1 MNASSGHSHRPV
13 IGLTTYLQQ
22 ASSGVWDTRAS
33 FLPAVYLDGVTRA
46 GGIAALLPP
55 QPVDEQIAERVIEGV
70 DGLIITGGRDVDP
83 AYYGHQPHPATD
95 EPAADRD
102 SWEFA
107 LLAAALRRRVPILG
121 ICRGAQVLNVALGGT
136 LHQHLPDILGHSR
149 HQRGD
154 AVFST
159 STVRT
164 VAGSRLAGLI
174 GESAEAQ
181 CYHHQGIAELGTGL
195 VVSATGDDVI
205 EAVESP
211 GDDFVVAVQWHP
223 EETLDDL
230 RLFAGVV
237 EAARARATDA
247 DGALH
252 RATQRATTRTQSG
265 TERVNP

>member
-1 MNASSGHSHRPV
+1 MNASSGHPLRPV
-13 IGLTTYLQQ
+13 IGLTTYLQR

-55 QPVDEQIAERVIEGV
+55 QPVDGQIADRVVDGI
-70 DGLIITGGRDVDP
+70 DGLIVTGGRDVDP

-95 EPAADRD
+95 EPATDRD

-107 LLAAALRRRVPILG
+107 LVAAALRRRVPILG

-149 HQRGD
+149 HRRGD

-164 VAGSRLAGLI
+164 VEGSRLAGLI
-174 GESAEAQ
+174 GQSTEAK
-181 CYHHQGIAELGTGL
+181 CYHHQGIAELGRGL
-195 VVSATGDDVI
+195 VVSATCDDVI

-223 EETLDDL
+223 EETPDDL

-237 EAARARATDA
+237 EAARVC
-247 DGALH
+247 
-252 RATQRATTRTQSG
+252 ATQRAMTRNQPG

>member
-1 MNASSGHSHRPV
+1 MNASSGHSQPPV
-13 IGLTTYLQQ
+13 IGLTTYLQR

-55 QPVDEQIAERVIEGV
+55 QPVDGQIADRVIDGV

-83 AYYGHQPHPATD
+83 AYYGHPPHPATD
-95 EPAADRD
+95 EPATDRD
-102 SWEFA
+102 AWEFA
-107 LLAAALRRRVPILG
+107 LLSAALRRRVPTLG

-136 LHQHLPDILGHSR
+136 LHQHLPDVVGHGR
-149 HQRGD
+149 HQRGE

-164 VAGSRLAGLI
+164 VEGSRLAGLI
-174 GESAEAQ
+174 GQSIEAQ
-181 CYHHQGIAELGTGL
+181 CYHHQGIAELGAGL

-205 EAVESP
+205 EAVERP
-211 GDDFVVAVQWHP
+211 GDDFVLAVQWHP

-230 RLFAGVV
+230 RLVAGLV
-237 EAARARATDA
+237 EAARARATDV
-247 DGALH
+247 DGAL
-252 RATQRATTRTQSG
+252 QRATRRATD
-265 TERVNP
+265 RVNP